1 MSKAADASWSIPCG
15 SCVLS
20 MEGFVCVGPK
30 AGLGRMEV
38 RSGRVWIE
46 GPRVRGENA
55 GDVSDICALGGR
67 ISGEAEA
74 EAESEYE

>member
-1 MSKAADASWSIPCG
+1 M
-15 SCVLS
+15 
-20 MEGFVCVGPK
+20 GPK